1 MKSLWIRTALIC
13 SMVDLAAAAQTGKS
27 TFPETV
33 FAAKT
38 AAIVND
44 THTPGVEKGAADAL
58 QAWGQFKVVDDP
70 QLADVTI
77 RFEKNRQREGHD
89 SQTPDPNG
97 KDTSYSYTMS
107 FSSSIHMTVSL
118 KDGDKPFYSTTT
130 EDSKAKAGS
139 TCINSFHTA
148 FREAR
153 QQQKP

>member
-1 MKSLWIRTALIC
+1 MRSLWMRTALMY
-13 SMVDLAAAAQTGKS
+13 SLMGVAAGAQTNKAG
-27 TFPETV
+27 FPDTV

-38 AAIVND
+38 VAIVND
-44 THTPGVEKGAADAL
+44 TRTPGVEKGAADAL

-70 QLADVTI
+70 QLAVVTI
-77 RFEKNRQREGHD
+77 RFEKSRQREGHD
-89 SQTPDPNG
+89 SQTPDPDG
-97 KDTSYSYTMS
+97 KSTSYGYTMS
-107 FSSSIHMTVSL
+107 FSSSIRMTASL
-118 KDGDKPFYSTTT
+118 KDADKPFYSTTT